1 MYMHRT
7 TLPLYFFLL
16 SYPISD
22 WDRRIHDV
30 AMTIQQVDGRWVE
43 CNFEDNILPS
53 GTSRYYPCL
62 GGLPLLNIPTS
73 VLVTQG
79 TNAVKV
85 KSDDAKSSCIEFLGY
100 KAEEVIDSCYL
111 VSF

>member
-22 WDRRIHDV
+22 WDRRFHDV
-30 AMTIQQVDGRWVE
+30 AMTIQQVDGIWVE

-62 GGLPLLNIPTS
+62 GGLPLLNIPTK
-73 VLVTQG
+73 VPVTLGTTILV
-79 TNAVKV
+79 
-85 KSDDAKSSCIEFLGY
+85 
-100 KAEEVIDSCYL
+100 
-111 VSF
+111 